1 MSPRG
6 CVFFFFPFSSSR
18 CHFALA
24 FLTPSFT
31 LSLNLFSI
39 SVPGIKAEPDEKNLR
54 YFKVEIDG
62 PANTPYEG
70 E

>member
-1 MSPRG
+1 MPFRP
-6 CVFFFFPFSSSR
+6 CFPHPLFHS
-18 CHFALA
+18 
-24 FLTPSFT
+24 

-39 SVPGIKAEPDEKNLR
+39 SVPGIKAEPDEQNLR